1 MEKVV
6 FEKTLS
12 EDDFNNLVELI
23 KNKKLKKI
31 LIKGSTGV
39 GKSTLAKRIANELAI
54 SHIEMDKLY
63 WSSVKGGKLNS
74 NFDNQLKSELSKE
87 FFVIEGLWKFLKN
100 YREQE
105 DFDLLIHLR
114 LPSRVQLKQLI
125 LRDIKEYFLGKRKT
139 FDTIYFLKNHF

>member
-1 MEKVV
+1 MDKVV

-139 FDTIYFLKNHF
+139 FDTICFLKNHF